1 MIKLSPRNM
10 GVPPM
15 RAIQSTKNR
24 FGTRPAR
31 VVASPARAG
40 RPCYEWLPGLLLI
53 LTCAP
58 LLRAVPTTIP
68 SDPRFTITEQVDADY
83 FTRGLDRWITELEK
97 SGNITARDGT
107 LDIDVPAGASI
118 WFKTKLTGPLMIQY
132 DVTPIVNG
140 GPDDRLSD
148 VNCFWMAT
156 DARNKD
162 DFFAVPRTGKFADY
176 NQLLTYYVG
185 LGGNTNRTTRFR
197 RYVGDTIDR
206 PLLPQNDLRDPADL
220 LKPNQEMLI
229 QLIAADH
236 LIQFYRD
243 GKKLFEMDD
252 PQPYTAGY
260 FAFRTTKSHLRV
272 RDFAVYRL
280 QLNSH

>member
-1 MIKLSPRNM
+1 MMMPSPSTKIQNTNLHEPSTNQHKKKLSSFVFIR
-10 GVPPM
+10 VHSCKFVLTLLLLSL
-15 RAIQSTKNR
+15 AIPICGQ
-24 FGTRPAR
+24 
-31 VVASPARAG
+31 ASP
-40 RPCYEWLPGLLLI
+40 
-53 LTCAP
+53 
-58 LLRAVPTTIP
+58 TTAP
-68 SDPRFTITEQVDADY
+68 SDPRFTIADQLDSDD
-83 FTRGLDRWITELEK
+83 FSHGSDRWTTELEK
-97 SGNITARDGT
+97 GGTVTAKDGV
-107 LDIDVPAGASI
+107 LDIDVPAGASL
-118 WFKTKLTGPLMIQY
+118 WLKSKLTGPLMIQY
-132 DVTPIVNG
+132 HVVPIVNG
-140 GPDDRLSD
+140 GPNDRLSD
-148 VNCFWMAT
+148 VNCFWIAT
-156 DARNKD
+156 DTRNKD

-185 LGGNTNRTTRFR
+185 VGGNTNTTTRFR
-197 RYVGDTIDR
+197 RYVGDSVDR

-252 PQPYTAGY
+252 SQPYTTGY
-260 FAFRTTKSHLRV
+260 FAFRTTKSHLRI